1 MLRSLLLLVFFQV
14 EFLLVGATFLAY
26 SGTGRLGPLNLFDQA
41 FLGYGVVTG
50 FAQAWSIFHGLRPIS
65 NYFLL
70 GGTLI
75 LAIIKWRG
83 FVDSLRLGVGI
94 TLFRSA
100 LVLAPIGLAS
110 AYNALT
116 ADYCYDDALY
126 HLLSVRWIAEYGSVP
141 GLANLHGRLGFNSSL
156 VALAGIFSVPFGV
169 HIGREFVNGATTL
182 LVAGVLSQGL
192 RVENWRDLNASRNL
206 YAFGLLIF
214 VVTLVL
220 SPCLSS
226 PQPDVSAA
234 AVAIAVAWYFFAA
247 VNFSG
252 GGDQFGAN
260 QLLLCVSAS
269 VAALELKLSY
279 IGLGAA
285 TILVVVSIAVR
296 RRLPFRQICLCLL
309 FGLIILVPWICCGY
323 ITSGCPFFPSDF
335 GRLNFDWAV
344 PRQLVS
350 FERDAAFAWARA
362 PGLSPMEVL
371 GNWKWLTPWS
381 ARILGDPS
389 VVKPLLAGAFGL
401 LLLLSRLLVRPPPL
415 IERRWFVLLVPSSI
429 GLLFWFLT
437 APDPRFAQATLW
449 VFALNLLLLPFC
461 GTDASTRRLSI
472 FCTFALAV
480 VALFDAGVGCERL
493 MREKKKLPN
502 FVQRQ
507 DELTARSADSGLTV
521 WIPKNTNTPGDAQLI
536 ATPPD
541 RFNSR
546 LELRGSNL
554 RDGFRIGSPRS

>member
-1 MLRSLLLLVFFQV
+1 MLLAFFQL
-14 EFLLVGATFLAY
+14 EFLLVGATFLAS
-26 SGTGRLGPLNLFDQA
+26 SGADRLGPLNLFDQA
-41 FLGYGVVTG
+41 FLGYLIVTG
-50 FAQAWSIFHGLRPIS
+50 FAQAWSIFNGLRPIS

-70 GGTLI
+70 GGTLV

-83 FVDSLRLGVGI
+83 FVDSLRLGVAVTRI
-94 TLFRSA
+94 RSA
-100 LVLAPIGLAS
+100 LVLAPIGLAA

-126 HLLSVRWIAEYGSVP
+126 HRLSVRWIAEYGAVP

-192 RVENWRDLNASRNL
+192 SIENWRDLNASRNL
-206 YAFGLLIF
+206 YVFGLLIF

-220 SPCLSS
+220 SPCLSA

-234 AVAIAVAWYFFAA
+234 AVAVAAAWYFFAA

-252 GGDQFGAN
+252 GRDQHGTN

-269 VAALELKLSY
+269 VAVLELKLSY
-279 IGLGAA
+279 IAFGVA
-285 TILVVVSIAVR
+285 TIFVVISIAVR
-296 RRLPFRQICLCLL
+296 RRVPFQQIRLCLL
-309 FGLIILVPWICCGY
+309 FALISLVPWICCGY
-323 ITSGCPFFPSDF
+323 ITSGYPFFPSDF

-344 PRQLVS
+344 SHQLAR

-362 PGLSPMEVL
+362 PGLSPTEVL
-371 GNWKWLTPWS
+371 GNWKWLSPWS
-381 ARILGDPS
+381 ARLLGDPS

-401 LLLLSRLLVRPPPL
+401 LLLLSRLLVRPPPQ

-437 APDPRFAQATLW
+437 APDPRFAEATLW
-449 VFALNLLLLPFC
+449 VFALNLILLPFY
-461 GTDASTRRLSI
+461 GTDGWTRRMNI
-472 FCTFALAV
+472 FCTIALAV
-480 VALFDAGVGCERL
+480 VALYDAGVGCGRL
-493 MREKKKLPN
+493 IKEKKGLPN
-502 FVQRQ
+502 IVQRQ

-536 ATPPD
+536 ATPPE

-554 RDGFRIGSPRS
+554 RDGFRVGPAPQ